1 MRLFVRLNLHFS
13 KNRKGDVRIMY
24 FWCTRCHKVFESAE
38 DYPMDCYFGCGAGI
52 YDLRRWEKVRE
63 KNPDL
68 PEIPRIKERYDQIKE

>member
-1 MRLFVRLNLHFS
+1 
-13 KNRKGDVRIMY
+13 MY

-68 PEIPRIKERYDQIKE
+68 PEIPRIKER